1 MIASAITRRYVP
13 ALARA
18 RACTVA
24 RSGLGDQ
31 AELAHEAEIV
41 QASPALNDEAVADP
55 PDVDPGQADGAAR
68 WGHSE
73 DLSLLRAARRE
84 DLDHQVAFFDVEAD
98 VAVPVGERGPE
109 CGRSRAHALPAGG
122 EAHGQVVIDV
132 VPGEVFV
139 DGAEVALGEQGV
151 DERSDDV
158 LVLAH
163 SVHARSLRRADERKY
178 PNNLGFRLSPV
189 SRRCAANQLRALP
202 ENWQER
208 ASSGGRCERPQVVIS
223 W

>member
-1 MIASAITRRYVP
+1 MIASAITRRYVQ

-18 RACTVA
+18 RACNVA

-41 QASPALNDEAVADP
+41 QASPALHDEAVADP

-98 VAVPVGERGPE
+98 VAVPVGERGTE

-122 EAHGQVVIDV
+122 EAHGRVVIDV

-158 LVLAH
+158 LVLAD
-163 SVHARSLRRADERKY
+163 SVHARSLQRADQRRY
-178 PNNLGFRLSPV
+178 PNNLGFAPHV
-189 SRRCAANQLRALP
+189 GEQALRFNGLAQRTTSGALP
-202 ENWQER
+202 ENWQGR
-208 ASSGGRCERPQVVIS
+208 ASAAVVV
-223 W
+223 